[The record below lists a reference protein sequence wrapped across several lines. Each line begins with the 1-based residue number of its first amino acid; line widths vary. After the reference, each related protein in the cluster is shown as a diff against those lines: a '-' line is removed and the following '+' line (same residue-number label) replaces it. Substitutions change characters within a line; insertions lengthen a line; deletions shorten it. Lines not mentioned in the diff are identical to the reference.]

1 MKKSEI
7 SNSAEMFL
15 YKSTVDFNTANFL
28 LESFEQGKVEIDL
41 EIIMFHLQQTAEKLL
56 KSLLS
61 HNKIRIQKTHDISQ
75 LIGLCSEYNITFN
88 FDIHSLANLTD
99 FAVDGRYAIMH
110 DDLNDIGAYTE
121 LLAELLNFV
130 KTAVSRK

>member
-28 LESFEQGKVEIDL
+28 FESFEQGKVEIDL

-56 KSLLS
+56 KSILS
-61 HNKIRIQKTHDISQ
+61 YKKIRIQKTHDISQ

-110 DDLNDIGAYTE
+110 DDLSDVDKYIKI
-121 LLAELLNFV
+121 LDNFLESV
-130 KTAVSRK
+130 KTIISG

>member
-15 YKSTVDFNTANFL
+15 YKSTVDFNTAKFL
-28 LESFEQGKVEIDL
+28 LESFEQGKVDIDL
-41 EIIMFHLQQTAEKLL
+41 EVIMFHLQQTAEKLF

-61 HNKIRIQKTHDISQ
+61 HKKIRIQKTHDISQ
-75 LIGLCSEYNITFN
+75 LISLSNEHNIELDSAIN
-88 FDIHSLANLTD
+88 ILSALTD

-110 DDLNDIGAYTE
+110 DDLNDIDQYIKILDDFLE
-121 LLAELLNFV
+121 SV
-130 KTAVSRK
+130 KTIISR